1 MALVI
6 YKGNTFYHVG
16 NVTLRAGVN
25 QVSEK
30 DMAYLLAHPHFR
42 QRVNLGIIDCPD
54 LPRPAGKDLTKNVEE
69 TLQIIARMNDFKVL
83 QSISKYDSRRE
94 VMEAAEKRVNQLK
107 EKAASTDISLKHYKG
122 LD

>member
-30 DMAYLLAHPHFR
+30 DLAYLLAHPHFR

-54 LPRPAGKDLTKNVEE
+54 LPRPAGKDLAKNVEE
-69 TLQIIARMNDFKVL
+69 TLKVISRMNDFKVL
-83 QSISKYDSRRE
+83 QSIAKYDSRRE
-94 VMEAAEKRVNQLK
+94 VMEAAEKRVQQLK
-107 EKAASTDISLKHYKG
+107 EKAASTDISLKHFKG
-122 LD
+122 IE